1 MLWGKRQSDYH
12 GKLWPQIEI
21 IQNMMGDWYKYKYY
35 LRPEFVTS
43 SKKVHQETLKFHNI
57 VFFLENEKS
66 NNRL

>member
-1 MLWGKRQSDYH
+1 MVWEIRLSDYH

-43 SKKVHQETLKFHNI
+43 SKKVHQESSII